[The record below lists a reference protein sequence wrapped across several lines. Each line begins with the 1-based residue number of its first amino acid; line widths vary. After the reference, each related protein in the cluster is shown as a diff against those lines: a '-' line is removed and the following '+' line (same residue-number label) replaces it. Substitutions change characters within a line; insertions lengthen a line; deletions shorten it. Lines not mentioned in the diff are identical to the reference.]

1 MTTDSNQHR
10 LCLGRVREMMG
21 AGRAMLASVG
31 DSLIPELGRG
41 DGIGSLFTIGEGMDL
56 GDKLTCS
63 SALNWRSVG

>member
-1 MTTDSNQHR
+1 
-10 LCLGRVREMMG
+10 MMG